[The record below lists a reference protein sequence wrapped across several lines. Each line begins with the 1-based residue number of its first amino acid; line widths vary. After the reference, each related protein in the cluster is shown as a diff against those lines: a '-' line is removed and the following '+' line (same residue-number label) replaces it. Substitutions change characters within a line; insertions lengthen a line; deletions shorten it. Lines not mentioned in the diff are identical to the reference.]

1 MLCLCPNTK
10 KFIHLSLHNKQ
21 KALVPIIY
29 QLPQLG
35 WTTFHV
41 ALDLMITYDY
51 PSKVQLL
58 YMGYIG
64 ATNNHQK
71 VIDDSP
77 IGLRK
82 SKFSRND
89 IKIKNHPFKIH
100 GLDGLLRWEPIKCLK
115 WYESNLH
122 TKSFYTI
129 KQSSRIFPVTLPS
142 L

>member
-1 MLCLCPNTK
+1 MEFIAMLVPKYK
-10 KFIHLSLHNKQ
+10 KIYLFTTNK

-41 ALDLMITYDY
+41 ALDLMIMYDY

-71 VIDDSP
+71 S
-77 IGLRK
+77 
-82 SKFSRND
+82 
-89 IKIKNHPFKIH
+89 
-100 GLDGLLRWEPIKCLK
+100 
-115 WYESNLH
+115 
-122 TKSFYTI
+122 
-129 KQSSRIFPVTLPS
+129 
-142 L
+142 